1 MGKGSSESSTTTQST
16 SSTTNADQR
25 VAAEGGGVAIGAG
38 AEYSYSP
45 SEITTYEFPSA
56 VADFANKLLSFA
68 GDILGGANE
77 TLRAALASNEAV
89 VNAGFASGTKAISEA
104 QETALAAVSPTTANT
119 NSIMT
124 NLIPIAI
131 VGGIVLIVV
140 NLFKKRG

>member
-25 VAAEGGGVAIGAG
+25 VAAEGGGVAVGAG
-38 AEYSYSP
+38 AEYNVSYQ
-45 SEITTYEFPSA
+45 FPDA
-56 VADFANKLLSFA
+56 VKEFANRLIDFTGGVLS
-68 GDILGGANE
+68 GVNE

-89 VNAGFASGTKAISEA
+89 VNAGFTAGTKQVSEA
-104 QETALAAVSPTTANT
+104 QQTALAAVSPTTANT

-131 VGGIVLIVV
+131 IGGIVLVSI